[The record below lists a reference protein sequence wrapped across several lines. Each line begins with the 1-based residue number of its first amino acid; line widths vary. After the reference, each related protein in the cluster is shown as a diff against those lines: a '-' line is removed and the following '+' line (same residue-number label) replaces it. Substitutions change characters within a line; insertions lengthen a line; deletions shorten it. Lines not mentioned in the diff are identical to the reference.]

1 MDFAEQLKSQ
11 VDIVDVVSHYV
22 RLKRV
27 GAGASL
33 TALCPFHNEKTPSF
47 NVHSVRQ
54 FYKCFSCD
62 AKGDLINFVMQ
73 IEGMTFWEAIK
84 LLSERYGIPLP
95 QRRHDNDPAAQIRE
109 ALLEMHE
116 VATRTFEDN
125 LQSAAGADAR
135 EYLKRR
141 GLAPETIRE
150 FRLGLAEARGS
161 QLAQRLNK
169 FGPELLEQSSLV
181 MKRQDGSGWFDR
193 FRARLMFPIHDE
205 SGKVIGFG
213 GRALAQ
219 DDQPKYL
226 NSSETKLY
234 RKSSVLYNIHRAK
247 AQARKL
253 DRMILVEGYMD
264 AIGVSQAGI
273 ANVVASCGTSL
284 TNDQVRLIKRQ
295 VAHTDAN
302 AGQVIVNFDPDPG
315 GNRGTERS
323 IQLFLAEGLRVKIL
337 TLPGDADPDEFI
349 QEHGKDRYLELTQY
363 APSYFHW
370 LMDRSRER
378 FDLTS
383 AEGRASALQALW
395 PTLERVPDKIE
406 RNSLMEELAG
416 RFGVNVQLIRD
427 QFRQSNPNPEK
438 LKRIVEISS
447 SVPPNER
454 LLLSAMLE
462 SEEARLTVL
471 HYFEQS
477 GIPNLALKNVFH
489 AMLAMHRAGA
499 EFALMPLI
507 DRLEPREQKIVS
519 ELSFRETSADPRSAA
534 AQALECLRAIAVK
547 NVEQRR
553 ATLKQSIAEAEG
565 RGDFNEALRLALELK
580 ATDRAG
586 RGEAASGT
594 AS

>member
-11 VDIVDVVSHYV
+11 LDIVDVVSHYV

-33 TALCPFHNEKTPSF
+33 TGLCPFHNEKTPSF

-73 IEGMTFWEAIK
+73 IEGMTFWEAVK

-95 QRRHDNDPAAQIRE
+95 QRRNDNDPAAQIRE

-116 VATRTFEDN
+116 TAARMFEDN
-125 LQSAAGADAR
+125 LQSVAGTEAR

-141 GLAPETIRE
+141 GVASETIRE
-150 FRLGLAEARGS
+150 FRLGLAEARGG
-161 QLAQRLNK
+161 QLAQRLSK
-169 FGPELLEQSSLV
+169 FGPELLEQSGLV

-213 GRALAQ
+213 GRALAP

-284 TNDQVRLIKRQ
+284 THDQVRLIKRQ

-302 AGQVIVNFDPDPG
+302 AGQVILNFDPDAG

-323 IQLFLAEGLRVKIL
+323 IQLFLTEGLRVKIL
-337 TLPGDADPDEFI
+337 GLPGEADPDEFI
-349 QEHGKDRYLELTQY
+349 QEHGKDRYLELAQY

-370 LMDRSRER
+370 LIDRCRER
-378 FDLTS
+378 FDVTS
-383 AEGRASALQALW
+383 AEGRASALQTLW
-395 PTLERVPDKIE
+395 PTLERVHDKIE
-406 RNSLMEELAG
+406 RNALMEEVAG

-462 SEEARLTVL
+462 SEEARLAVL

-477 GIPNLALKNVFH
+477 GVPESLVLKNVFK

-507 DRLEPREQKIVS
+507 DRVEEREQKIVS
-519 ELSFRETSADPRSAA
+519 ELSFRETSADTAAAA
-534 AQALECLRAIAVK
+534 AQALGCLRAIEAK

-553 ATLKQSIAEAEG
+553 ATLKQEIAEAEA
-565 RGDFNEALRLALELK
+565 RGDLNEALRLAQELK

-586 RGEAASGT
+586 RGEAAS
-594 AS
+594 